1 MMAGAGAFFA
11 AAQAVL
17 TSPEDRLLNI
27 QRFNHQDLLRGLHAL
42 VHGPRPKPYQ
52 RKLLRLG
59 YGDGSESAPFPIPAQ
74 PWSPPEEGELQRS
87 PLRLGFLSGR
97 HPELDREVDF
107 YLIRNREIERYENS
121 ADQEQEIYERTR
133 RLFQDPA
140 FAEPW
145 RVEVYHTGLEDVTV
159 GFYRAVVDL
168 AQDRRQQQRPWIPL
182 IPRIW
187 RRRELHVPQFIREAR
202 GALDASVI
210 GPRLAEMAA
219 AYPDFLDFNSTLLR
233 WRLERRMDEAERN
246 LLCERAPAARII
258 FQRLWQL
265 TQYQDEQP
273 WGL

>member
-1 MMAGAGAFFA
+1 MSGPGSFFA
-11 AAQAVL
+11 AAQAVM

-27 QRFNHQDLLRGLHAL
+27 QRFKHQDLLRGLHAL
-42 VHGPRPKPYQ
+42 VHGSRPSPY
-52 RKLLRLG
+52 RRERLRLG
-59 YGDGSESAPFPIPAQ
+59 SGDGSEAASFPIPAQ
-74 PWSPPEEGELQRS
+74 PYTPPPEGEPQRS

-107 YLIRNREIERYENS
+107 YLIRNREIEQYDNS

-168 AQDRRQQQRPWIPL
+168 ARERRTQRLPLIPL
-182 IPRIW
+182 IPRLW
-187 RRRELHVPQFIREAR
+187 RRGELNINAIIREA
-202 GALDASVI
+202 GGVLNGQVI
-210 GPRLAEMAA
+210 RRQLVDLAA
-219 AYPDFLDFNSTLLR
+219 AYPDFLDFGKAMLR

-246 LLCERAPAARII
+246 LLCERAPAARVI

>member
-1 MMAGAGAFFA
+1 MADAGLFFA

-17 TSPEDRLLNI
+17 LGPEDRLLNI
-27 QRFNHQDLLRGLHAL
+27 QRFDHQDLLRGLHAL
-42 VHGPRPKPYQ
+42 VHGPRSILYQ
-52 RKLLRLG
+52 RRCLRLG

-74 PWSPPEEGELQRS
+74 PWVLPEESELQRS

-107 YLIRNREIERYENS
+107 YLIRNREIEQYDHS

-133 RLFQDPA
+133 CLFQDPA

-168 AQDRRQQQRPWIPL
+168 ARERRTQHLPTIPL
-182 IPRIW
+182 IPRLW
-187 RRRELHVPQFIREAR
+187 RRGELNVDLIIRQAHGVLDGKVIRPQ
-202 GALDASVI
+202 
-210 GPRLAEMAA
+210 LAELVA
-219 AYPDFLDFNSTLLR
+219 AYPDFLDFSNARLR

-246 LLCERAPAARII
+246 LLCERAPAARVI

-265 TQYQDEQP
+265 TQYQDEQT